1 MYPNDCTR
9 VKHEPHNSNNN
20 NNNHLESWVV
30 PLQSREEFSR
40 WGLLPPILGGIS
52 NLVILQTPAL
62 PNPRYPALPHQDT
75 SYTWTMVDHC
85 YQLWPLITSLPGY
98 SPNCKD
104 QVSGK
109 NHDFSIGSRSAFWWV
124 GHENRFSATIDH
136 FFNKDFTREVAPD
149 FFLKFGGS
157 LRRRKEKY
165 GTMKKIDENLK
176 KINENIWKSDEI

>member
-1 MYPNDCTR
+1 MLR
-9 VKHEPHNSNNN
+9 MHIISKVKWRRGGWGLPSIIIYLEEIIFNNN

-149 FFLKFGGS
+149 FFWNLEGPWGGV
-157 LRRRKEKY
+157 RKSME
-165 GTMKKIDENLK
+165 L
-176 KINENIWKSDEI
+176 